1 MAIPV
6 LMSDH
11 QIYQAADIVV
21 SNCLIMQRP
30 ILNMSCKI
38 NLIQRKSL
46 SGHRPINNAI
56 LEYTL

>member
-6 LMSDH
+6 LVSDN
-11 QIYQAADIVV
+11 QIYQAAEIVV

-30 ILNMSCKI
+30 ILNMSCEI

-46 SGHRPINNAI
+46 SGHRPTNNAI
-56 LEYTL
+56 LEHTL